1 VGVPPPPIDSY
12 RSCHRTVLS
21 SRRRRSTAYRRRRA
35 VWWANPI
42 ASPLSHLKSSYLL
55 DRDVNVCPYAGNIF
69 TAKKVYIFTIKST
82 VFFFHVMRRIFILS
96 FLILSADTDFVL

>member
-1 VGVPPPPIDSY
+1 MHALHHCDALAADA
-12 RSCHRTVLS
+12 SCTHCITMMFIVMRLSEGHLSDVLVAEGCI
-21 SRRRRSTAYRRRRA
+21 T
-35 VWWANPI
+35 
-42 ASPLSHLKSSYLL
+42 
-55 DRDVNVCPYAGNIF
+55 VNVCPYAGNIF